1 LGDSEGD
8 RVNTKNSYN
17 EIGEMELCSIEDA
30 FPKISQTDTSE
41 RKGLMSEQNISKAS
55 REERRAAKKKAR
67 RCKGPAL
74 EYVEATESLTPDPD
88 RPAVKRLGEIPAFVS
103 YADAFPDI
111 SGNYEGFSIPK
122 LTSASCLTNTEN
134 LPAYFGK
141 GEDDEEGFANYSGI
155 DGDNPSYQL
164 VPTAIPGFDSKGVEK
179 AGSALP
185 AIPVALD
192 WKPTTASK
200 VKTAYFDGTAAAE
213 IDNTVEVKEPV
224 VKPVEPVNRESSINN
239 DMRAPLLRQI
249 DELTQRLRELEQKQP
264 TRNTQNE
271 LLMFIG
277 TGIFLLVS
285 FDIALRVTR

>member
-1 LGDSEGD
+1 
-8 RVNTKNSYN
+8 
-17 EIGEMELCSIEDA
+17 MELCSIEDA

-74 EYVEATESLTPDPD
+74 EYIEATDSLTVVPDPD

-103 YADAFPDI
+103 YAEAFPDI

-122 LTSASCLTNTEN
+122 LTSTSCLPNTEN

-192 WKPTTASK
+192 WKPTTAAK
-200 VKTAYFDGTAAAE
+200 VKTAYFDGAVAAG
-213 IDNTVEVKEPV
+213 IDNTPDVKEPV
-224 VKPVEPVNRESSINN
+224 VKEVPVTSVLNRESSINN

-249 DELTQRLRELEQKQP
+249 DELTKRLHELEQKQP
-264 TRNTQNE
+264 MRNTQNE